1 MQMSE
6 QAVIPGSAK
15 RAMAGSKV
23 LGPVDPD
30 ERVEV
35 TLVLRRREAPKV
47 AFTPN
52 ATRPHLTREAYAEQF
67 GASPQEITRI
77 ETFARANHLQIDDVR
92 MESRSVSVAGRAEDI
107 SRVLRVELHV
117 YQNADG
123 TRFRGRTGPITIPI
137 EVADLVQAVLGLD
150 NRPTARAKLQRLEA
164 DARPTSFLPTTVA
177 ELYDF
182 PKATG
187 KGQTIAIIELGGG
200 FRLSELDEYFTK
212 VQKLPRAPRIKAV
225 SVDGIRNRPGI
236 DPDADGEVMLDIQ
249 VAGAVAPDATIVVY
263 FAPNTDRGFLDAITT
278 AIHDQHNRPGI
289 ISISWGSAEAKWTAQ
304 ALAAFQEAFEAAAAL
319 GITVCAA
326 AGDAGSTDGLVDGL
340 HHTDYPASDPMV
352 LACGGTRLVGTA
364 AHISSE
370 TVWNNGPRSATGG
383 GISDVFAR
391 PLWQGDIAVT
401 SANPHGSA
409 GRGVPDVAGNA
420 DPVTGYQVLV
430 DGQLS
435 SIGGTSAVAPLWAGL
450 VALLNELLGANLGFL
465 HPLLYANRGA
475 LRDVAVG
482 TNGGYSARPNS
493 WDACTGLG
501 TPNGAALAKLLVGAP

>member
-1 MQMSE
+1 MSE
-6 QAVIPGSAK
+6 QVVIPGSAK
-15 RAMAGSKV
+15 RAMVGSKV

-30 ERVEV
+30 ERVEI

-52 ATRPHLTREAYAEQF
+52 AKRVHLTREAYAEQF

-92 MESRSVSVAGRAEDI
+92 MESRSVSLAGRAEDI
-107 SRVLRVELHV
+107 SRVLRVELRV
-117 YQNADG
+117 YQNPDG
-123 TRFRGRTGPITIPI
+123 TRFRGRTGPITVPV
-137 EVADLVQAVLGLD
+137 ELADLVQAVLGLD
-150 NRPTARAKLQRLEA
+150 NRPTARAKLQRLET
-164 DARPTSFLPTTVA
+164 DARPTSLLPTTVA

-182 PKATG
+182 PEATG
-187 KGQTIAIIELGGG
+187 TGQTIAIIELGGG

-225 SVDGIRNRPGI
+225 AVDGVRNRPGI
-236 DPDADGEVMLDIQ
+236 DPGADGEVMLDIE
-249 VAGAVAPDATIVVY
+249 VAGSVAPGATIVVY

-289 ISISWGSAEAKWTAQ
+289 ISISWGLAEAKWTGQ
-304 ALAAFQEAFEAAAAL
+304 ALTAFQQAFEAAAAL

-326 AGDAGSTDGLVDGL
+326 AGDAGSTDGLDDGL

-352 LACGGTRLVGTA
+352 LACGGTRLIGTA
-364 AHISSE
+364 GKITSE

-383 GISDVFAR
+383 GISDVFER
-391 PLWQGDIAVT
+391 PPWQGAIDVI
-401 SANPHGSA
+401 SANPHGRA

-420 DPVTGYQVLV
+420 DPVTGYRVLV

-450 VALLNELLGANLGFL
+450 IALLNELFGANLGFV
-465 HPLLYANRGA
+465 HPLLYANPGA
-475 LRDVAVG
+475 LRDIAIG
-482 TNGGYSARPNS
+482 TNGGYAARADG

-501 TPNGAALAKLLVGAP
+501 TPNGVALAKLIGKAP